1 MPSAK
6 VTVLSVFLA
15 VASTVAAHGYV
26 QGIVIGDAFYSG
38 YIVTQY
44 PYMED
49 PPAVIGW
56 ATTATNLGFID
67 GTEYADPD
75 IICHQN
81 ATPAQLSAP
90 VAAGGTVELQWTPW
104 PDSHYGPVITYL
116 ANCNG
121 NCSTVD
127 KTQLNFVKI
136 DQAGLINDTQVPGTW
151 AANELIA
158 ANNSWT
164 VTIPSSIEPGN
175 YVLRHE
181 IIALHSAQEVDGA
194 QNYPQCI
201 NLEITGSGT
210 ASPSGTPGED
220 LYSPTDPGILI
231 NIYTSLSTYIIPGP
245 TLWSGASSDVV
256 APASATPSASTT
268 TAAAAAAAASESVST
283 SVVTALTTLASTTTF
298 FTTVTGGSQPTS
310 PCGI

>member
-1 MPSAK
+1 MK
-6 VTVLSVFLA
+6 
-15 VASTVAAHGYV
+15 
-26 QGIVIGDAFYSG
+26 
-38 YIVTQY
+38 
-44 PYMED
+44 D

-56 ATTATNLGFID
+56 TTTATNLGYVD
-67 GTEYADPD
+67 GTEYTEPD

-90 VAAGGTVELQWTPW
+90 VAAGGTVELQWSPW
-104 PDSHYGPVITYL
+104 PEGHWGPVITYL

-127 KTQLNFVKI
+127 KAKLDFVKI
-136 DQAGLINDTQVPGTW
+136 DQSGLINYTYIPGTW
-151 AANELIA
+151 ADNELIA

-181 IIALHSAQEVDGA
+181 IIALHEAKSKDGA

-210 ASPSGTPGED
+210 ASPSGTPGEE
-220 LYSPTDPGILI
+220 LYSPSDPGLLI
-231 NIYTSLSTYIIPGP
+231 NIYTTFTTYAIPGP
-245 TLWSGASSDVV
+245 TLWSGAASNNV
-256 APASATPSASTT
+256 APATTTPSVSSTAT
-268 TAAAAAAAASESVST
+268 ASESDPNPVITASMTMITST
-283 SVVTALTTLASTTTF
+283 KVVT
-298 FTTVTGGSQPTS
+298 TVITSSGSSS
-310 PCGI
+310 PCSS

>member
-1 MPSAK
+1 MISAQS
-6 VTVLSVFLA
+6 TALSLFLVL
-15 VASTVAAHGYV
+15 ASNVAAHGYV
-26 QGIVIGDAFYSG
+26 KGVVIGNDFYSG
-38 YIVTQY
+38 YVVTQF
-44 PYMED
+44 PYESD

-56 ATTATNLGFID
+56 TTTATNLGYID
-67 GTEYADPD
+67 GTEYTDPD

-81 ATPAQLSAP
+81 ATPGQLSAP
-90 VAAGGTVELQWTPW
+90 VAAGGTVELQWSPW
-104 PDSHYGPVITYL
+104 PDSHHGPVITYL

-127 KTQLNFVKI
+127 KTQLEFVKI
-136 DQAGLINDTQVPGTW
+136 DQVGLINYTSLPGTW
-151 AANELIA
+151 GADELIA

-181 IIALHSAQEVDGA
+181 IIALHEARLVDGA

-220 LYSPTDPGILI
+220 LYSPSDPGLLI
-231 NIYTSLSTYIIPGP
+231 NIYTSLSTYAIPGP
-245 TLWSGASSDVV
+245 TLWGGALSDTI
-256 APASATPSASTT
+256 APATTIISSAT
-268 TAAAAAAAASESVST
+268 TAT
-283 SVVTALTTLASTTTF
+283 SSIVVTAPDRKS
-298 FTTVTGGSQPTS
+298 VV
-310 PCGI
+310 